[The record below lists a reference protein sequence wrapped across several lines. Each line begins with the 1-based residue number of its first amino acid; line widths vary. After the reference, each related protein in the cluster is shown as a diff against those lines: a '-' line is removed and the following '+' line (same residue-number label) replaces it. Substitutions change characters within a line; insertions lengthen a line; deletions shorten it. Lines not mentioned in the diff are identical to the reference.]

1 MGPPRQSPVKFE
13 KKLQMPQCQPI
24 LSEVTRGSKPLFAH
38 DTNGTEMLI
47 RGVFFFNYVLFFP
60 VWLDISDS
68 LLDFTGLYC
77 VDGRQHMQGEEYL
90 NIDGAQPG

>member
-24 LSEVTRGSKPLFAH
+24 WSEVTRGSKPLFAH

-47 RGVFFFNYVLFFP
+47 RGVFFMYCFSLCLAGHFRQPVRFYWSVLCR
-60 VWLDISDS
+60 WEA
-68 LLDFTGLYC
+68 TYA
-77 VDGRQHMQGEEYL
+77 GRRIFKY
-90 NIDGAQPG
+90 